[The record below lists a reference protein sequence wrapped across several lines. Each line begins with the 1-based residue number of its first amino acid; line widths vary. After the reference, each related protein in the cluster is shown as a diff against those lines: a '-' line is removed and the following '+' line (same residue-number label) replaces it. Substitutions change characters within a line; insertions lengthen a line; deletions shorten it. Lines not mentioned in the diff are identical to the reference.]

1 MVFLSSPRSRGGESL
16 FQLRM
21 KWHGQRHD
29 RQHEE
34 VNALIALTSVVEI
47 TAPQVQVHPIP

>member
-29 RQHEE
+29 CQHEE